1 MVLQKAASDKERKY
15 HDIHDRPLAEL
26 LTLAVEVGGRWNDT
40 CHSLLRALAKHK
52 VRDTTPLLRRSAE
65 LAWADRWWSM
75 LAVSLQ
81 DSFAASILAAG
92 GPGLVLDGSADFE
105 PELDLLLDAQRWDA
119 AMDHMHAG
127 GGKKLL
133 P

>member
-1 MVLQKAASDKERKY
+1 
-15 HDIHDRPLAEL
+15 
-26 LTLAVEVGGRWNDT
+26 
-40 CHSLLRALAKHK
+40 
-52 VRDTTPLLRRSAE
+52 
-65 LAWADRWWSM
+65 M

-119 AMDHMHAG
+119 AMEHIHAG
-127 GGKKLL
+127 GEEVAAEGASDVEASGDGAHVS
-133 P
+133 

>member
-1 MVLQKAASDKERKY
+1 
-15 HDIHDRPLAEL
+15 
-26 LTLAVEVGGRWNDT
+26 
-40 CHSLLRALAKHK
+40 
-52 VRDTTPLLRRSAE
+52 
-65 LAWADRWWSM
+65 M

-119 AMDHMHAG
+119 AMDHVHAG
-127 GGKKLL
+127 GEEVAVEGASEVVSTREGAHEG
-133 P
+133 

>member
-1 MVLQKAASDKERKY
+1 
-15 HDIHDRPLAEL
+15 
-26 LTLAVEVGGRWNDT
+26 
-40 CHSLLRALAKHK
+40 
-52 VRDTTPLLRRSAE
+52 
-65 LAWADRWWSM
+65 M

-119 AMDHMHAG
+119 AMEHIHAG
-127 GGKKLL
+127 GEGAAEGASEVEASGDGAHVG
-133 P
+133 